1 MHNEF
6 KSVACDVII
15 SGIYNI
21 SSNCVDSQEHIA
33 HTVGA
38 LLDMKTGVWMN
49 NGRDTRVSDAP
60 SSYSQ
65 KYLTSPYRV
74 L

>member
-6 KSVACDVII
+6 KSTACDVII
-15 SGIYNI
+15 SGVCNI
-21 SSNCVDSQEHIA
+21 LPNCIDSQEHIA
-33 HTVGA
+33 CTVGA
-38 LLDMKTGVWMN
+38 LLDTKMGVWMN
-49 NGRDTRVSDAP
+49 NGRDARVSDAP
-60 SSYSQ
+60 YSQ